1 MAVIIGTII
10 EMILPEG
17 NSKKYIKVV
26 IGIYV
31 LFSIVSPV
39 ITKFTGKDIQVS
51 DVIDLD
57 KYVEEVKE
65 TSKLQ
70 NTIQYDNEN
79 NIMNIYSEGI
89 KDDMRAKIKAKGYIV
104 NSIDIDI
111 ASDESYS
118 ILSLNINV
126 TKEEEKSQTDDKKNN
141 TYEELVQEIE
151 PINNIE
157 INIEGKAGS
166 KNEVDS
172 NENNT
177 ENKNDNLSNSE
188 KNKLK
193 EYLSSVYD
201 IKEDCITIN

>member
-1 MAVIIGTII
+1 
-10 EMILPEG
+10 MILPEG

-51 DVIDLD
+51 DVLELD

-65 TSKLQ
+65 TSKMQ
-70 NTIQYDNEN
+70 NTLQSDNEN
-79 NIMNIYSEGI
+79 NIMNMYTEGM
-89 KDDMRAKIKAKGYIV
+89 KDDISAKIKAKGYAV

-111 ASDESYS
+111 ANDESYS

-141 TYEELVQEIE
+141 TNEELVEEIE

-157 INIEGKAGS
+157 INIEGEAGS